1 MRTLVSLCLP
11 VLITIFFVSGCKKDD
26 SDDVIA
32 CFSYSSTEITAN
44 EYQFKNCSENAE
56 SFLWDF
62 GDGKSSNEKDPKH
75 TFEGPHPFSVT
86 LVAINGR
93 KKDTIIKQIPS
104 EIMVLKPNIYI
115 YPLSPISLSVNIT
128 FPLGGSVT
136 KSIPEYN
143 NGWTVSIEN
152 NGLINNELNYL
163 FYESKQPDLF
173 QVKKGWCVAK
183 ADLKTFF
190 KGNMGLYHF
199 SNSEITDFVEY
210 WIPKLTEYNYYLIYP
225 QTNEDIDKTIQ
236 LIFSTK
242 PNHVNRLF
250 YGVTGINENTKI
262 EEPAIVDFKRDG
274 FFVMEWGVFFK

>member
-11 VLITIFFVSGCKKDD
+11 VLITVFLVSNCKKDD
-26 SDDVIA
+26 SNDVKA
-32 CFSYSSTEITAN
+32 CFTYSSTGITEK
-44 EYQFKNCSENAE
+44 EYQFKNLSENAE

-62 GDGKSSNEKDPKH
+62 GDGKTSTERDPKH
-75 TFEGPHPFSVT
+75 TFEGQYPFSVT
-86 LVAINGR
+86 LVAIQGR
-93 KKDTIIKQIPS
+93 KKDTIVKPVSS

-115 YPLSPISLSVNIT
+115 YPTRPITFSVNII
-128 FPLGGSVT
+128 FPLGGNVT

-143 NGWTVSIEN
+143 NGWNVTIDK

-173 QVKKGWCVAK
+173 QVKKGWCVAQ

-199 SNSEITDFVEY
+199 SDSEITDFIEY

-225 QTNEDIDKTIQ
+225 QTNEIIDKTIQ
-236 LIFSTK
+236 LNFSTK

-250 YGVTGINENTKI
+250 YGITGTNVNAKI
-262 EEPAIVDFKRDG
+262 EEPPIVDFKRDG